1 MDKLMSKL
9 GGGSQSKDKEA
20 EGGSSND
27 KDYVDKGMY
36 SPRYSLSL
44 IFQSTSSGLDSIEKK
59 FGGGRINPDDPK
71 VRETNEK
78 FTDAARSKLE
88 SLTGQKAPS
97 KFSN

>member
-9 GGGSQSKDKEA
+9 GGGSQSKDKEG

-27 KDYVDKGMY
+27 KDYVDK
-36 SPRYSLSL
+36 
-44 IFQSTSSGLDSIEKK
+44 GLDSIEKK